1 MREILEA
8 FLWTDHA
15 IMAARRRGIAAVDVD
30 AVLDSPGQRMVVRAG
45 REVWHSILTDGYLL
59 RVVIDVDQ
67 TPARIVTVYRTSKVS
82 KYWRV
87 PDESDV

>member
-1 MREILEA
+1 MQK

-15 IMAARRRGIAAVDVD
+15 IIEVSRRGIAAADVD
-30 AVLDSPGQRMVVRAG
+30 RVLASPGQRLAVRAG
-45 REVWHSILTDGYLL
+45 REVWHSILQDGYLL
-59 RVVIDVDQ
+59 RVVVDVDQ

-87 PDESDV
+87 PDEGDV